1 MQFSVIICTYNRSYN
16 LSKCIA
22 HLAVQEQIKDIE
34 WEIVIVDNNSTDGTD
49 KVIADLTARYNLN
62 IRCVSEN
69 CQGLNYARN
78 AGILASS
85 GEYFAFI
92 DDDILVST
100 NWLRSI
106 YDSLVNND
114 ADAVGGRIH
123 LEKPVFIPLWIKPD
137 MYGFLGHQ
145 DMGNVPFRMDGL
157 INYPFGGNMAFNR
170 RVKDKI
176 GLFNTKLG
184 RKGSGRKRDE
194 LFKGAEPDYF
204 ERLASAD
211 GRIFY
216 QPDSLVYHRISSFQL
231 KKRYFRTIH
240 YNEGFQK
247 AFNDQESYNRTLFG
261 VPLFLFPQLARG
273 VKKYLF
279 NMITKGFNWAFRQQ
293 MTVFYFLGMING
305 YAHSRKK

>member
-1 MQFSVIICTYNRSYN
+1 MQFSVIICTYNRGCN

-22 HLAVQEQIKDIE
+22 HLAVQDRIRDIE

-49 KVIADLTARYNLN
+49 KVVADLTARHNLN
-62 IRCVSEN
+62 IRYVFESH
-69 CQGLNYARN
+69 QGLNYARN
-78 AGILASS
+78 AGILASK

-92 DDDILVST
+92 DDDILVSR
-100 NWLRSI
+100 NWLHSMH
-106 YDSLVNND
+106 DSLVKND

-123 LEKPVFIPLWIKPD
+123 LEKSVFVPLWIKPD

-145 DMGNVPFRMDGL
+145 DLGNVSFRMDGL
-157 INYPFGGNMAFNR
+157 KNYPFGGNMAFNR
-170 RVKDKI
+170 RVTDKI

-184 RKGSGRKRDE
+184 RRGSGRKRDE
-194 LFKGAEPDYF
+194 LFKGAETDYF
-204 ERLASAD
+204 KRLAAAD

-216 QPDSLVYHRISSFQL
+216 QPDSVVYHRISSFQL

-247 AFNDQESYNRTLFG
+247 AFNDPESYHRTFFG
-261 VPLFLFPQLARG
+261 VPLFLFPQLAGG

-279 NMITKGFNWAFRQQ
+279 NIITKGFKWAFRQQ
-293 MTVFYFLGMING
+293 MTVCYFLGMING
-305 YAHSRKK
+305 YARNRRK